1 MTRPATLGLHSS
13 ATGNE
18 VKVLGN
24 DQGRYSAEMTAHEV
38 FVCRAALREVLYG
51 FSFPDFKAR
60 MGCTREEAAAV
71 LHSLPNPSNEDI
83 DRTAT
88 AEQGNE
94 P

>member
-1 MTRPATLGLHSS
+1 MKG
-13 ATGNE
+13 
-18 VKVLGN
+18 LGN

-38 FVCRAALREVLYG
+38 FVCRAALGDVLYG

-71 LHSLPNPSNEDI
+71 LHPMPNPSNDDV

-88 AEQGNE
+88 AEKENG

>member
-1 MTRPATLGLHSS
+1 MRL
-13 ATGNE
+13 
-18 VKVLGN
+18 LGN

-60 MGCTREEAAAV
+60 MGCTREEVTAV
-71 LHSLPNPSNEDI
+71 LHSLPEPSNEDV
-83 DRTAT
+83 DRTAS
-88 AEQGNE
+88 AEQVNE